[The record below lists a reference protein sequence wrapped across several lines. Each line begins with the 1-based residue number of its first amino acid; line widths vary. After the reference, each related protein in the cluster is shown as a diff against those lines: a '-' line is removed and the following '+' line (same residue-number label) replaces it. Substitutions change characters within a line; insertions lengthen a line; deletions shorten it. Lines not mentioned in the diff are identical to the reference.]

1 MHPSGRQLLLAPL
14 ATLAL
19 LAASA
24 PGVAHAGNAP
34 TPTQQ
39 LRQTAPVRTPDP
51 TTITP
56 TAEPAV
62 PEEGAVTRQGSPSP
76 QGGRV
81 DLSPS
86 SVQSLGD
93 TVGTL
98 NAVGGLVPD
107 ASVTTLASLADRTVA
122 RFARSNRYLTNIA
135 VSQEVFPNGSKVVL
149 VANGEDF
156 PDGLA
161 ASAVAVALNGP
172 LILTPAK
179 SLPAQTAAEL
189 TRLNP
194 TKIIL
199 AGSTGAVSDIVLAGI
214 RSAAP
219 AATVIRA
226 GGNDRFATAHT
237 LATFMPAQ
245 PSGSPRI
252 AFVASGMAFPDAL
265 TVGAVAG
272 ERSAPLL
279 LTTAT
284 SVPFATRLSLSRL
297 RPSVTYVIGDQMSSS
312 VLSTIRAITGGTVEV
327 LGGPQRYDTAAR
339 VAQTFYAP
347 TSPGITIVPGL
358 SFPDALSAAAL
369 AHRDHGPILLDPGT
383 GTPAPATVDAS
394 RALSWYVPTDGRT
407 MRYIP
412 VAHPDDDMSSMAV
425 NAPNPGRYDVFILL
439 TSGNTTNFCTGQ
451 AISNPWRTQEFIP
464 QPEPTGTYLSDL
476 CTKNRR
482 DSWDTFNNVNA
493 TQAPPNYTSLTG
505 KEVQWNGQILPTPR
519 RMDPL
524 SLVIAATDIR
534 VAVGPDRAFVQFDLG
549 ALTQEKVMWAIL
561 NTRLLH
567 GTVLPGLPE
576 RDIVG
581 AGFQPH
587 CDGFVLCPP

>member
-1 MHPSGRQLLLAPL
+1 MLSPWEQWL
-14 ATLAL
+14 
-19 LAASA
+19 ASA
-24 PGVAHAGNAP
+24 PP
-34 TPTQQ
+34 
-39 LRQTAPVRTPDP
+39 
-51 TTITP
+51 
-56 TAEPAV
+56 
-62 PEEGAVTRQGSPSP
+62 
-76 QGGRV
+76 
-81 DLSPS
+81 
-86 SVQSLGD
+86 
-93 TVGTL
+93 
-98 NAVGGLVPD
+98 
-107 ASVTTLASLADRTVA
+107 
-122 RFARSNRYLTNIA
+122 
-135 VSQEVFPNGSKVVL
+135 
-149 VANGEDF
+149 
-156 PDGLA
+156 
-161 ASAVAVALNGP
+161 
-172 LILTPAK
+172 
-179 SLPAQTAAEL
+179 
-189 TRLNP
+189 
-194 TKIIL
+194 
-199 AGSTGAVSDIVLAGI
+199 
-214 RSAAP
+214 
-219 AATVIRA
+219 
-226 GGNDRFATAHT
+226 
-237 LATFMPAQ
+237 
-245 PSGSPRI
+245 
-252 AFVASGMAFPDAL
+252 
-265 TVGAVAG
+265 
-272 ERSAPLL
+272 PLL
-279 LTTAT
+279 LTTPT

-412 VAHPDDDMSSMAV
+412 VVHPDDDMSSMAV

-534 VAVGPDRAFVQFDLG
+534 VAVGPDRAFVQFDLS

-581 AGFQPH
+581 AGYFNHTATGSFYVHPDHQALHDALASIDFGIPGSQYAPVGHVEDGRAFGATVADYCRYMCHPASLNGNVGPMGQFQYSFGWLRSGRWVSGRTDVPA
-587 CDGFVLCPP
+587 GFSEYQSFAKWF